1 LSSLP
6 ESFQQERRELLS
18 LLLQDGILHRTP
30 ERPIISRDGV
40 TARWMLN
47 SLGVTL
53 SSRGAEL
60 AGRCLLQL
68 LKNFDGRQ
76 LAAYGLIGVPV
87 LQSCVLQSAGKY
99 NGLLVRKEAKP
110 YGSRRIIEGE
120 IDLNEPVI
128 LVDDSISSGTSFT
141 EACERLESAGFR
153 VEGIVCL
160 VRFGWLSGYSS
171 IQERGYHVEALFDIH
186 DDLMANMEGE
196 VKPVANPSKILPRFE
211 WSVECAPEGLHPAE
225 LARTVLNEYLSTGK
239 LLRPAARLDR
249 DYDSSGG
256 AWVSLRSKANIHL
269 RHARDGFWHFP
280 GEPRSNELRSDE
292 PHSDEPHLEAPRSS
306 VAEDIAHAA
315 LLTAQLLPKG
325 KTALDQLASS
335 HIAVTLFSAL
345 EECTLGQ
352 LDNDR
357 YGIVVRSRERI
368 SVMGGALPRMPG
380 MGNEFQQLQHA
391 RIRNGK
397 LLAIEPYTIYRHGVT
412 KFIEP
417 GVQWQLTG
425 VPKPAEVNP
434 CEDQK
439 TCGVIAERARDISL
453 AHLLRRPEITAPM
466 PDNALPPGVHS
477 VFVTIYI
484 WGRLQGCMGNAIAS
498 LDKDLRALV
507 LAALADERF
516 NKVEV
521 SVPEAIAVSVS
532 LLSNAITLGEFLP
545 DEVVRRCIHG
555 KQALQVYQKER
566 QGILLP
572 FLAAMHDLDPV
583 DYALEVIDKAGITR
597 PPYRWERF
605 DCATWLADGNGTGLM
620 EGACKRDEQ
629 EPAPQEP
636 ASEDM
641 LSNLADLFSGYIV
654 RHQKADGCFYES
666 YEPFRNRLHE
676 GLTPPRVAHG
686 AWVLARAANLPGKPE
701 LKQAAEKAVD
711 FLLKYMRVSE
721 SGTWLE
727 FNGNTPSVSEIAFLV
742 LALCE
747 FPKAYYRRKLVRS
760 LAETLWESI
769 DLHGRIAT
777 HRNTKE
783 VSEVHQDYAPGQVL
797 LSLAAAAASGLT
809 EINQFRLQSSFRY
822 YRHRFRYNR
831 DFGQVS
837 WLMQAFS
844 RWWQIQPDPEF
855 ANLVFEI
862 GDWILEFQSEKD
874 GSFLTGHQSDTPG
887 FTNAVYLE
895 GLGAAAGISQ
905 QDKYRNACMRG
916 MQFLNRLTIQPSHA
930 PVLPNSDL
938 AIGGLRQSLCT
949 SFVRLDFVQHAL
961 SSVLEQYALFSA
973 RAPLVPTPI
982 ESAAAA
988 VL

>member
-1 LSSLP
+1 MRRDLSSILSSLP
-6 ESFQQERRELLS
+6 EAFQQERRELLS

-30 ERPIISRDGV
+30 ERPIVSRDGV

-60 AGRCLLQL
+60 AGRCLLEL

-76 LAAYGLIGVPV
+76 LAAYGLIGTPV
-87 LQSCVLQSAGKY
+87 MQSCVLQSAGNY
-99 NGLLVRKEAKP
+99 HGLLVRKEAKP
-110 YGSRRIIEGE
+110 YGSRRIIEGK

-128 LVDDSISSGTSFT
+128 LVDDSISSGTTFT
-141 EACERLESAGFR
+141 EACERLESAGLR

-196 VKPVANPSKILPRFE
+196 VKPVANPSKFLPRFE
-211 WSVECAPEGLHPAE
+211 WSAERAPDGLHPTE
-225 LARTVLNEYLSTGK
+225 LARIVLNEYLSTGK

-280 GEPRSNELRSDE
+280 DEL
-292 PHSDEPHLEAPRSS
+292 HSDETGSDKPNSS

-315 LLTAQLLPKG
+315 LHTAQLLPQD
-325 KTALDQLASS
+325 KTALDRLASS

-380 MGNEFQQLQHA
+380 IGNEFQQLQHA

-417 GVQWQLTG
+417 GVRWQLTG
-425 VPKPAEVNP
+425 TPKPAEVNP

-439 TCGVIAERARDISL
+439 TCGAIAERARDI
-453 AHLLRRPEITAPM
+453 AIAPLLKRPETTTPL
-466 PDNALPPGVHS
+466 PDNALPQGVHS

-498 LDKDLRALV
+498 LDKDLRGLV

-516 NKVEV
+516 NKVEA

-572 FLAAMHDLDPV
+572 FLAAMHDLSPV

-597 PPYRWERF
+597 PPYQWQRF
-605 DCATWLADGNGTGLM
+605 DCATWLADSNGTGLM
-620 EGACKRDEQ
+620 EGAFKRA
-629 EPAPQEP
+629 EPVPQKP
-636 ASEDM
+636 SSEEM
-641 LSNLADLFSGYIV
+641 LPNLADLFSSYMV

-676 GLTPPRVAHG
+676 GLTPPRQAHG
-686 AWVLARAANLPGKPE
+686 AWVLARAANVLEKPE

-711 FLLKYMRVSE
+711 FLLKSMRVSE

-747 FPKAYYRRKLVRS
+747 FPKGHYRRKLVRS
-760 LAETLWESI
+760 LAETLWGSI
-769 DLHGRIAT
+769 DRHGRIAT

-783 VSEVHQDYAPGQVL
+783 VPEVHQDYAPGQVL
-797 LSLAAAAASGLT
+797 LALAAASASGLT
-809 EINQFRLQSSFRY
+809 EINQSSLQSSFRY

-837 WLMQAFS
+837 WLIQAFS

-874 GSFLTGHQSDTPG
+874 GSFLSGHQSDTPG
-887 FTNAVYLE
+887 FTSAVYLE
-895 GLGAAAGISQ
+895 GLSAAAGISKEN
-905 QDKYRNACMRG
+905 KYRAACMRG

-938 AIGGLRQSLCT
+938 AIGGLRQSLYT

-973 RAPLVPTPI
+973 RAPLAPTPI

>member
-1 LSSLP
+1 MP

-18 LLLQDGILHRTP
+18 LLLRNGILHRTP
-30 ERPIISRDGV
+30 ERPIVSRDGV

-47 SLGVTL
+47 SLGTTL
-53 SSRGAEL
+53 SARGAEL

-87 LQSCVLQSAGKY
+87 LQSCILQSAGKY
-99 NGLLVRKEAKP
+99 HGLLVRKEAKP
-110 YGSRRIIEGE
+110 YGSRRTIEGE
-120 IDLNEPVI
+120 MDLNEPVI

-141 EACERLESAGFR
+141 EACERLESAGLR
-153 VEGIVCL
+153 VEGVVCL
-160 VRFGWLSGYSS
+160 VRFGWLSGYSA

-186 DDLMANMEGE
+186 DDFMANMEGE
-196 VKPVANPSKILPRFE
+196 AKPVSNPSKVLPRFE
-211 WSVECAPEGLHPAE
+211 WSEDRAPEGLHPAE

-239 LLRPAARLDR
+239 LLRPAERLDR

-256 AWVSLRSKANIHL
+256 AWVSIRSKSNIHL

-280 GEPRSNELRSDE
+280 DE
-292 PHSDEPHLEAPRSS
+292 PQSS
-306 VAEDIAHAA
+306 ITEDIAYAA

-325 KTALDQLASS
+325 KAGLDRVDSS

-397 LLAIEPYTIYRHGVT
+397 LLTIEPYKIYRHDVA
-412 KFIEP
+412 KLVEP
-417 GVQWQLTG
+417 GLQWQLTG
-425 VPKPAEVNP
+425 VSKPVKVNA
-434 CEDQK
+434 CEDPK
-439 TCGVIAERARDISL
+439 TCGAIAARARDIAL
-453 AHLLRRPEITAPM
+453 AHLLQQPETTAPL
-466 PDNALPPGVHS
+466 PEDALPQGVHS

-498 LDKDLRALV
+498 LDTDLRNLV
-507 LAALADERF
+507 MSALADERF
-516 NKVEV
+516 QKFEAA
-521 SVPEAIAVSVS
+521 VPDAVAVSVS

-545 DEVVRRCIHG
+545 DEVVRRCVHG
-555 KQALQVYQKER
+555 KQALQVYQNER

-572 FLAAMHDLDPV
+572 FLAAMHDLNPV
-583 DYALEVIDKAGITR
+583 AYALEVIDKAGITR
-597 PPYRWERF
+597 PPYHWQRF
-605 DCATWLADGNGTGLM
+605 DCSTWLADNNGTGLM
-620 EGACKRDEQ
+620 EGAFKQDEQ
-629 EPAPQEP
+629 EQSREEFLPSL
-636 ASEDM
+636 AS
-641 LSNLADLFSGYIV
+641 LFSDYIV

-676 GLTPPRVAHG
+676 GLTPPRVAHA
-686 AWVLARAANLPGKPE
+686 AWVLARAGNILKKPQ
-701 LKQAAEKAVD
+701 LKEAAEKAVD
-711 FLLKYMRVSE
+711 FLLKHMRVSE

-727 FNGNTPSVSEIAFLV
+727 FSGNIPSVSEIAFLV

-747 FPKAYYRRKLVRS
+747 YPKGHYRRKLVRS
-760 LAETLWESI
+760 LAETLWASM
-769 DLHGRIAT
+769 DRHGRIMT
-777 HRNTKE
+777 HRNTKK
-783 VSEVHQDYAPGQVL
+783 VPEVHQDYAPGQVL
-797 LSLAAAAASGLT
+797 LALAAASGESLA
-809 EINQFRLQSSFRY
+809 EINQSSLQNSFRY
-822 YRHRFRYNR
+822 YRHRFRHNR

-862 GDWILEFQSEKD
+862 GDWILEFQSKKN
-874 GSFLTGHQSDTPG
+874 GSFMTSHQSDTPG
-887 FTNAVYLE
+887 FTTAVYLE
-895 GLGAAAGISQ
+895 GIGAAAAISSHGRYL
-905 QDKYRNACMRG
+905 DAYRRG
-916 MQFLNRLTIQPSHA
+916 MQFLNHLTIQPSHA
-930 PVLPNSDL
+930 SVLPNSEL
-938 AIGGLRQSLCT
+938 AVGGLRQSLYS

-961 SSVLEQYALFSA
+961 SSVLEQYAHFSA
-973 RAPLVPTPI
+973 RASLTPTPI

>member
-1 LSSLP
+1 MRRDLSSILSSLP

-30 ERPIISRDGV
+30 ERPIVSRDGV

-76 LAAYGLIGVPV
+76 LAAFGLIGVPV
-87 LQSCVLQSAGKY
+87 LQSCILQSAGKY
-99 NGLLVRKEAKP
+99 HGLLVRKEAKP
-110 YGSRRIIEGE
+110 YGSRRIIEGA

-128 LVDDSISSGTSFT
+128 LVDDSISSGTTFT
-141 EACERLESAGFR
+141 EALERLESAGLR

-186 DDLMANMEGE
+186 DDLMASMEGE
-196 VKPVANPSKILPRFE
+196 VKPIANPSKVLPRFE
-211 WSVECAPEGLHPAE
+211 WSAERAPEGLHPTE
-225 LARTVLNEYLSTGK
+225 LARIVLNEYLSTGK

-256 AWVSLRSKANIHL
+256 AWVSLRSKSNIHL
-269 RHARDGFWHFP
+269 RYARDGFWHLP
-280 GEPRSNELRSDE
+280 DEL
-292 PHSDEPHLEAPRSS
+292 HSDQHRSS
-306 VAEDIAHAA
+306 VAKDIAHAA

-325 KTALDQLASS
+325 KAALDQLASS

-345 EECTLGQ
+345 EECPLSQ

-368 SVMGGALPRMPG
+368 SLMGGALPRMPG
-380 MGNEFQQLQHA
+380 IGNEFQQLQHA

-412 KFIEP
+412 KLVEP

-425 VPKPAEVNP
+425 TPKPAEVNP

-439 TCGVIAERARDISL
+439 TCSAIAERARDIAL
-453 AHLLRRPEITAPM
+453 AHLLKRPEITAPL
-466 PDNALPPGVHS
+466 PDNALPQDVHS
-477 VFVTIYI
+477 IFVTIYI
-484 WGRLQGCMGNAIAS
+484 WGQLQGCMGNAIAS

-516 NKVEV
+516 NKVEA
-521 SVPEAIAVSVS
+521 SVPGAIAVSVS

-572 FLAAMHDLDPV
+572 FLAAMHDLSPV
-583 DYALEVIDKAGITR
+583 NYALEVIDKAGITR
-597 PPYRWERF
+597 PPYQWQRF
-605 DCATWLADGNGTGLM
+605 DCSTWLADDNGTGLM
-620 EGACKRDEQ
+620 EGAFKRGDQ
-629 EPAPQEP
+629 DSTPQKPAP
-636 ASEDM
+636 AGSEDM
-641 LSNLADLFSGYIV
+641 LSNLADLFSSYMIK
-654 RHQKADGCFYES
+654 HQKADGSFYES

-676 GLTPPRVAHG
+676 GLIPPRAAHG
-686 AWVLARAANLPGKPE
+686 AWVVARAANVLEKLE
-701 LKQAAEKAVD
+701 LRQAADKAVD
-711 FLLKYMRVSE
+711 FLLKNMRVGE
-721 SGTWLE
+721 FGTWLE
-727 FNGNTPSVSEIAFLV
+727 FSGHTPSVSEIAFLV

-747 FPKAYYRRKLVRS
+747 FPKGNYRRKLVRS
-760 LAETLWESI
+760 LAETLWASI
-769 DLHGRIAT
+769 DRHGRIAT

-797 LSLAAAAASGLT
+797 LALAAAAASGLT
-809 EINQFRLQSSFRY
+809 EINQFSLNSSFRY

-862 GDWILEFQSEKD
+862 GDWVLEFQSEKD

-887 FTNAVYLE
+887 FTSAVYLE
-895 GLGAAAGISQ
+895 GLGAAAGISK
-905 QDKYRNACMRG
+905 DAKYRAACMRG
-916 MQFLNRLTIQPSHA
+916 MQFLNRLTIQPGHA

-938 AIGGLRQSLCT
+938 AIGGLRQSLYT

-961 SSVLEQYALFSA
+961 SSVLEQYALSSA
-973 RAPLVPTPI
+973 RDSLALTPM